1 MVDFEAKMNLA
12 ALKKVDSTI
21 SSIVDIANQVAV
33 YKFLSVA
40 NKWVSL
46 CFCLYDLI
54 LFKVTYKCIYTNVIK
69 CVVAFACLF
78 PLIEI

>member
-1 MVDFEAKMNLA
+1 MADYEAKMNLA

-46 CFCLYDLI
+46 DFSYYDLI
-54 LFKVTYKCIYTNVIK
+54 HFNIIYKNMCI
-69 CVVAFACLF
+69 
-78 PLIEI
+78 

>member
-1 MVDFEAKMNLA
+1 MGDFEAKMNLA

-46 CFCLYDLI
+46 YFCFYDLI
-54 LFKVTYKCIYTNVIK
+54 FFKIIYKCMYMNVI
-69 CVVAFACLF
+69 
-78 PLIEI
+78 

>member
-46 CFCLYDLI
+46 YFSFYDLI
-54 LFKVTYKCIYTNVIK
+54 RFKVTYKYLYINAI
-69 CVVAFACLF
+69 
-78 PLIEI
+78 